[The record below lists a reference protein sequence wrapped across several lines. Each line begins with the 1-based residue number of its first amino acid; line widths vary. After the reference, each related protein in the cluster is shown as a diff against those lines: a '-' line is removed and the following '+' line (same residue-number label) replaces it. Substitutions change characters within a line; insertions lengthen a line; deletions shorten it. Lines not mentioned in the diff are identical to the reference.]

1 MKKIYLMTA
10 MVMGATLA
18 LGTTLAQAAGKYPAR
33 DITTAV
39 VWGAGG
45 GTDVCN
51 RTIMAEMSK
60 VLGTNI
66 NVINKTG
73 GVAGSIG
80 MNYAKKQ
87 AADGYTLVGLSES
100 NVTSAVQGGFT
111 DKFTKVWHPFI
122 VGGSPD
128 VISVTPS
135 TGIKNFKD
143 LIAAAKA
150 KPGTIKAC
158 ASGAGS
164 IHHLNLLAV
173 EDGTGAKF
181 HFVPYKGSAP
191 CQNAALTG
199 EMNVV
204 VTSVAEQQQLIKG
217 KKFIP
222 VAMLVP
228 DAFTIGGFGTI
239 PSAFADFPKLSKF
252 LPIMQAIGF
261 AIRNDAPAEAKKV
274 LGDAFAKA
282 MASDALKKFA
292 ASKYYVLSGKHG
304 KDAQKVF
311 DSLES
316 QFTWKLHELGAAK
329 YSPAKFGIPKP

>member
-1 MKKIYLMTA
+1 MKRTLAIA
-10 MVMGATLA
+10 AATL
-18 LGTTLAQAAGKYPAR
+18 LFGIGTAAAADYPSR
-33 DITTAV
+33 DITNAV

-60 VLGTNI
+60 VLDTNI

-80 MNYAKKQ
+80 MNYVKGQKP
-87 AADGYTLVGLSES
+87 DGYTLVGLSES

-111 DKFTKVWHPFI
+111 DRFTDVWHPFI

-128 VISVTPS
+128 VISVIPS
-135 TGIKNFKD
+135 AGFSSFKD
-143 LIAAAKA
+143 LVLAAKA
-150 KPGTIKAC
+150 NPGTVKAC

-199 EMNVV
+199 EMSVV

-217 KKFIP
+217 QKLVP
-222 VAMLVP
+222 LAVLVP
-228 DAFTIGGFGTI
+228 DAFTIDGFGTI
-239 PSAFADFPKLSKF
+239 PSAFDDHPALSDF

-261 AIRNDAPAEAKKV
+261 AIHNDAPDGAKQV
-274 LGDAFAKA
+274 LADAFEKA
-282 MASDALKKFA
+282 MASDALQEFA
-292 ASKYYVLSGKHG
+292 KSKYYVLSGKHG
-304 KDAQKVF
+304 DEAKAVF
-311 DSLES
+311 NSLES
-316 QFTWKLHELGAAK
+316 QFTWKLWELNAAK
-329 YSPAKFGIPKP
+329 YNPEKFGIPKP

>member
-1 MKKIYLMTA
+1 MKVLHGLVLA
-10 MVMGATLA
+10 ALATSSISF
-18 LGTTLAQAAGKYPAR
+18 AADKYPTR
-33 DITTAV
+33 DITNAV

-51 RTIMAEMSK
+51 RTISAEMAK
-60 VLGTNI
+60 ELDVNI

-80 MNYAKKQ
+80 MNYVKGRP
-87 AADGYTLVGLSES
+87 ADGYTLVGLSES

-111 DKFTKVWHPFI
+111 DKFTNVWYPFI

-128 VISVTPS
+128 VISVTPG
-135 TGIKNFKD
+135 TGIKSFKA
-143 LIAAAKA
+143 LVEKAKA
-150 KPGTIKAC
+150 NPGKIKAC

-181 HFVPYKGSAP
+181 QFVPYKGSAP

-199 EMNVV
+199 EMQVV

-217 KKFIP
+217 GKFVP
-222 VAMLVP
+222 LAMLVAN
-228 DAFTIGGFGTI
+228 DFTIDGFGTI
-239 PSAFADFPKLSKF
+239 PTAFGDYPKLSEF

-261 AIRNDAPAEAKKV
+261 AVHNDAPDSAKMA
-274 LGDAFAKA
+274 LGKAFEKA
-282 MASDALKKFA
+282 MASDALKEFA
-292 ASKYYVLSGKHG
+292 KSKYYVLSGKHG
-304 KDAQKVF
+304 KDAQMVF

>member
-1 MKKIYLMTA
+1 MKGILGAAAAAVLM
-10 MVMGATLA
+10 VGV
-18 LGTTLAQAAGKYPAR
+18 GAQAADYPSR
-33 DITTAV
+33 DITDVV

-60 VLGTNI
+60 VLGVNI

-80 MNYAKKQ
+80 MNYVKDQKP
-87 AADGYTLVGLSES
+87 DGYTLVGLSES

-111 DKFTKVWHPFI
+111 DRFTDVWYPFI

-128 VISVTPS
+128 VISVIPS
-135 TGIKNFKD
+135 AGITSFKD
-143 LIAAAKA
+143 LIAAAKE

-181 HFVPYKGSAP
+181 QFVPYKGSAP

-199 EMNVV
+199 EMSVV

-222 VAMLVP
+222 LAVLVP
-228 DAFTIGGFGTI
+228 DAFAIDGFGTI
-239 PSAFADFPKLSKF
+239 PSAFDDHPKLSEF

-261 AIRNDAPAEAKKV
+261 AVRNDAPDEAKKV
-274 LGDAFAKA
+274 LGEAFEKA
-282 MASDALKKFA
+282 MASDAMKQFGE
-292 ASKYYVLSGKHG
+292 SKYYILSGQYG
-304 KDAQKVF
+304 DDAKAVF

-316 QFTWKLHELGAAK
+316 QFAWKLWDLGAAK
-329 YSPAKFGIPKP
+329 YNPEKFGIPKP

>member
-1 MKKIYLMTA
+1 MKIFIKFITA
-10 MVMGATLA
+10 YALSTSIALA
-18 LGTTLAQAAGKYPAR
+18 AYPAR
-33 DITTAV
+33 DITDVV

-45 GTDVCN
+45 GTDVVN
-51 RTIMAEMSK
+51 RTIMAEMAK
-60 VLGTNI
+60 QLGVNI

-80 MNYAKKQ
+80 MNYAQDQK
-87 AADGYTLVGLSES
+87 ADGYTLVGLSES
-100 NVTSAVQGGFT
+100 NVTSAVQGGFR
-111 DKFTKVWHPFI
+111 DKFTKVWRPFI

-128 VISVTPS
+128 VISVTPD
-135 TGIKNFKD
+135 TGITSFAD
-143 LIAAAKA
+143 LIARAKA

-181 HFVPYKGSAP
+181 QFVPYKGSAP

-222 VAMLVP
+222 LAMLVE
-228 DAFTIGGFGTI
+228 DDFTIDGFGTI
-239 PSAFADFPKLSKF
+239 ASGFNDFPQLGKF

-261 AIRNDAPAEAKKV
+261 AISNDAPNKAKKA
-274 LGDAFAKA
+274 LGKAFEKA
-282 MASDALKKFA
+282 MSNSAMTEFA
-292 ASKYYVLSGKHG
+292 QTKYYVLSGKHG
-304 KDAQKVF
+304 KEAQAIF

-316 QFTWKLHELGAAK
+316 QFTWKLFELGASK

>member
-1 MKKIYLMTA
+1 MKKLVSVISVCLMA
-10 MVMGATLA
+10 VSSAY
-18 LGTTLAQAAGKYPAR
+18 AADYPAR
-33 DITTAV
+33 DITNAV

-51 RTIMAEMSK
+51 RTIMAEMAK
-60 VLGTNI
+60 EMGVNI

-80 MNYAKKQ
+80 MNYAKAQ
-87 AADGYTLVGLSES
+87 PADGYTLVGLSES

-111 DKFTKVWHPFI
+111 DKFTDVWDPFI

-128 VISVTPS
+128 VISVIPS
-135 TGIKNFKD
+135 TGITSFKD
-143 LIAAAKA
+143 LIENASSN
-150 KPGTIKAC
+150 PGGLKAC

-173 EDGTGAKF
+173 QDGTGAKF
-181 HFVPYKGSAP
+181 QFVPYKGSAP

-199 EMNVV
+199 EMQVV

-217 KKFIP
+217 GKFVP
-222 VAMLVP
+222 LAVLVP
-228 DAFTIGGFGTI
+228 DAFAVDGFGTI
-239 PSAFADFPKLSKF
+239 PSAFDDYAKLSEF

-261 AIRNDAPAEAKKV
+261 AIRNDAPDEAKAAVSAAFEKAMN
-274 LGDAFAKA
+274 GDAMKE
-282 MASDALKKFA
+282 FA

-304 KDAQKVF
+304 DDAKKVF

-316 QFTWKLHELGAAK
+316 QFTWKLWELGAAK
-329 YSPAKFGIPKP
+329 YSPEKFGIAKP

>member
-1 MKKIYLMTA
+1 MRKIFR
-10 MVMGATLA
+10 VLA
-18 LGTTLAQAAGKYPAR
+18 VFALSTSVALAAYPDR
-33 DITTAV
+33 DITNAV

-45 GTDVCN
+45 GTDVVN

-60 VLGTNI
+60 ILGVNI

-80 MNYAKKQ
+80 MNYAKDQK
-87 AADGYTLVGLSES
+87 ADGYNLVGLSES

-111 DKFTKVWHPFI
+111 DKFTDVWHPFI

-128 VISVTPS
+128 VISVTPV
-135 TGIKNFKD
+135 TGITSFSD
-143 LIAAAKA
+143 LVAMAKA

-181 HFVPYKGSAP
+181 QFVPYKGSAP

-199 EMNVV
+199 EMQVV
-204 VTSVAEQQQLIKG
+204 VTSIAEQQQLIKG

-222 VAMLVP
+222 LAMLVE
-228 DAFTIGGFGTI
+228 DDFTIDGFGTI
-239 PSAFADFPKLSKF
+239 KSGFGDYPQLSDF

-261 AIRNDAPAEAKKV
+261 AINNDAPADTKKV
-274 LGDAFAKA
+274 LGDVFDKA
-282 MASDALKKFA
+282 MASPALAEFA
-292 ASKYYVLSGKHG
+292 KSKYYVLSGAQG
-304 KDAQKVF
+304 KDAQAIF

-316 QFTWKLHELGAAK
+316 QFTWKLFDLGASK
-329 YSPAKFGIPKP
+329 FSPAKFNIPKP

>member
-1 MKKIYLMTA
+1 MNKLNTVFA
-10 MVMGATLA
+10 ACLLTTSLA
-18 LGTTLAQAAGKYPAR
+18 WAGDDYPAR
-33 DITTAV
+33 DITDAV

-51 RTIMAEMSK
+51 RTIMGEMSK
-60 VLGTNI
+60 VLGVNI

-80 MNYAKKQ
+80 MNYVSKQ
-87 AADGYTLVGLSES
+87 PADGYTLVGLSES

-111 DKFTKVWHPFI
+111 DKFTDVWYPFI

-128 VISVTPS
+128 VISVIPS
-135 TGIKNFKD
+135 AGISSFKD
-143 LIAAAKA
+143 LVAAAKA

-191 CQNAALTG
+191 CQNAALSG
-199 EMNVV
+199 EMSVV

-217 KKFIP
+217 KKFVP
-222 VAMLVP
+222 LAMLVP
-228 DAFTIGGFGTI
+228 DAFTVDGFGTI
-239 PSAFADFPKLSKF
+239 PSAFGDYPKLSRF

-261 AIRNDAPAEAKKV
+261 AVRNDAPAGARKV
-274 LGDAFAKA
+274 LGDAFTKA
-282 MASDALKKFA
+282 MASEAMKQFA
-292 ASKYYVLSGKHG
+292 QSQYYVLSGKHG
-304 KDAQKVF
+304 KAAQQVF

-316 QFTWKLHELGAAK
+316 QFTWKLWELKAAK
-329 YSPAKFGIPKP
+329 YSPEKFGIPRP

>member
-1 MKKIYLMTA
+1 MKKLLTVLSACVMTTSVA
-10 MVMGATLA
+10 V
-18 LGTTLAQAAGKYPAR
+18 AADNYPAR
-33 DITTAV
+33 DITDAV

-45 GTDVCN
+45 GTDVVN

-60 VLGTNI
+60 VLGVNI

-80 MNYAKKQ
+80 MNYAKGQ
-87 AADGYTLVGLSES
+87 PADGYTLVGLSES

-135 TGIKNFKD
+135 TGITSFKD
-143 LIAAAKA
+143 LIAKAKA
-150 KPGTIKAC
+150 APGTIKAC

-228 DAFTIGGFGTI
+228 EDFAIEGFGTI
-239 PSAFADFPKLSKF
+239 PSGFKDYPGLSKF

-261 AIRNDAPAEAKKV
+261 AINNEAPAAAKKV
-274 LGDAFAKA
+274 LGAAFEKA
-282 MASDALKKFA
+282 MAGDAMKQFA
-292 ASKYYVLSGKHG
+292 KSKYYVLSGKHG
-304 KDAQKVF
+304 AAAQAEF

-316 QFTWKLHELGAAK
+316 QFTWKLFELGASK
-329 YSPAKFGIPKP
+329 FSPEKFGIPKP

>member
-1 MKKIYLMTA
+1 MKTYLSILATCLMTA
-10 MVMGATLA
+10 TVAV
-18 LGTTLAQAAGKYPAR
+18 AGENYPAR
-33 DITTAV
+33 DITDAV

-51 RTIMAEMSK
+51 RTIMGEMSK
-60 VLGTNI
+60 VLGVNI
-66 NVINKTG
+66 NVVNKTG

-80 MNYAKKQ
+80 MNYAKNQ
-87 AADGYTLVGLSES
+87 PADGYTLVGLSES

-111 DKFTKVWHPFI
+111 DKFTKVWYPFI

-128 VISVTPS
+128 VISVIPS
-135 TGIKNFKD
+135 SGYTSFKG
-143 LIAAAKA
+143 LIDAAKA

-191 CQNAALTG
+191 CQNAALSG
-199 EMNVV
+199 EMSVV
-204 VTSVAEQQQLIKG
+204 VTSIAEQQQLIKG
-217 KKFIP
+217 KKYVP
-222 VAMLVP
+222 LAVLVP
-228 DAFTIGGFGTI
+228 DAFTIDGFGTI
-239 PSAFADFPKLSKF
+239 PSAFADYPKLSEF

-261 AIRNDAPAEAKKV
+261 AIRNDAPAAVKQT
-274 LGDAFAKA
+274 LGKAFSKA
-282 MASDALKKFA
+282 MASDALKQFGQ
-292 ASKYYVLSGKHG
+292 SKYYVLSGKYG
-304 KDAQKVF
+304 KQAQAVF

-316 QFTWKLHELGAAK
+316 KFTWKLWELGAAK
-329 YSPAKFGIPKP
+329 YNPGKFGISKP

>member
-1 MKKIYLMTA
+1 MKKLVSIVLAGLFAATGA
-10 MVMGATLA
+10 M
-18 LGTTLAQAAGKYPAR
+18 AADKYPAR
-33 DITTAV
+33 GITDAV

-51 RTIMAEMSK
+51 RTIMGEMAK
-60 VLGTNI
+60 HLGVNV

-80 MNYAKKQ
+80 MNYVKKQ
-87 AADGYTLVGLSES
+87 PADGYTLVGLSES

-111 DKFTKVWHPFI
+111 DRFTDVWHPFI

-128 VISVTPS
+128 VISVIPS
-135 TGIKNFKD
+135 TGITSFKE
-143 LIAAAKA
+143 LVEKAKA
-150 KPGTIKAC
+150 EPGKIKAC

-199 EMNVV
+199 EMSVV

-217 KKFIP
+217 KKFVP
-222 VAMLVP
+222 LAVLVP
-228 DAFTIGGFGTI
+228 DAFTVDGHGTI
-239 PSAFADFPKLSKF
+239 PSAFGDYPKLSNF

-261 AIRNDAPAEAKKV
+261 AIRNDAPAEAKQA
-274 LGDAFAKA
+274 LGVAFDKA
-282 MASDALKKFA
+282 MAGDAMKKFA
-292 ASKYYVLSGKHG
+292 ESKYYVLSGKHG
-304 KDAQKVF
+304 QDAQAVF
-311 DSLES
+311 NSLES
-316 QFTWKLHELGAAK
+316 QFTWSLWELGAAK
-329 YSPAKFGIPKP
+329 FNPEKFGIPKP

>member
-1 MKKIYLMTA
+1 MKKLLSFALVGLVLGAGAA
-10 MVMGATLA
+10 M
-18 LGTTLAQAAGKYPAR
+18 AADKYPAR

-51 RTIMAEMSK
+51 RTIMAEMAK
-60 VLGTNI
+60 VLGVNI

-128 VISVTPS
+128 VISVIPS
-135 TGIKNFKD
+135 AGITSFKG
-143 LIAAAKA
+143 LIDAAKA

-181 HFVPYKGSAP
+181 QFVPYKGSAP
-191 CQNAALTG
+191 CQNAALSG
-199 EMNVV
+199 EMSVV

-228 DAFTIGGFGTI
+228 DAFTIDGFGTI
-239 PSAFADFPKLSKF
+239 PSAFSDYPKLSDF

-261 AIRNDAPAEAKKV
+261 AIRNDAPADAKKV
-274 LGDAFAKA
+274 LGEAFSKA
-282 MASDALKKFA
+282 MAGDAMKQFA
-292 ASKYYVLSGKHG
+292 ASKYYVLSGKYG
-304 KDAQKVF
+304 KDAQMVF

-316 QFTWKLHELGAAK
+316 QFTWKLFELGASK
-329 YSPAKFGIPKP
+329 FSPEKFGIPKP

>member
-1 MKKIYLMTA
+1 MKRTLGIAAALVLA
-10 MVMGATLA
+10 GGALA
-18 LGTTLAQAAGKYPAR
+18 HAADYPSR
-33 DITTAV
+33 DITNAV

-45 GTDVCN
+45 GTDVSN
-51 RTIMAEMSK
+51 RTIMAEMAK
-60 VLGTNI
+60 VLGVNI

-80 MNYAKKQ
+80 MNYVKGQK
-87 AADGYTLVGLSES
+87 ADGYTLVGLSES
-100 NVTSAVQGGFT
+100 NVTSAVQGGFGDRFT
-111 DKFTKVWHPFI
+111 DVWHPFI

-128 VISVTPS
+128 VISVIPS
-135 TGIKNFKD
+135 AGFTSFKD

-181 HFVPYKGSAP
+181 QFVPYKGSAP

-199 EMNVV
+199 EMSVV

-217 KKFIP
+217 KKFVP
-222 VAMLVP
+222 LAMLVP
-228 DAFTIGGFGTI
+228 DAFTIDGFGTI
-239 PSAFADFPKLSKF
+239 PSAFDDHPKLADF

-261 AIRNDAPAEAKKV
+261 AIHKDAPVEAKKT
-274 LGDAFAKA
+274 LGMAFEKA
-282 MASDALKKFA
+282 MAGDAMKEFG

-304 KDAQKVF
+304 DDAKAVF
-311 DSLES
+311 DALES
-316 QFTWKLHELGAAK
+316 QFAWKLWDLKAAK
-329 YSPAKFGIPKP
+329 YSPEKFGIPKP